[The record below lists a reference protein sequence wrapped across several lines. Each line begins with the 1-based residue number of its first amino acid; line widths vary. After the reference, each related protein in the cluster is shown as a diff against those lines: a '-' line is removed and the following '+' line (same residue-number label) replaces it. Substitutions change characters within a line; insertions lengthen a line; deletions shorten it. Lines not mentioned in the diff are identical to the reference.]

1 MEKVYRWIAKHQTA
15 ARLLSAILWALLGVW
30 WMLLGVPQWM
40 TLLFVAVAVYIF
52 SVYITT
58 ADQRLLKKP
67 LETLKNQCD
76 PYPLLEESNVQ
87 REYPGNGPQKQMRDI
102 NYAMAL
108 RNAGDYE
115 LAYGLLSMTNID
127 KHAGMLPLWKMI
139 YYNNLMDLCA
149 LMGKHQEAVIWYD
162 KLLMMF
168 HDMKP
173 GKQKEQLRGVVED
186 NRALYYF
193 CRGEYSQTMEV
204 LRQAKPKN
212 LSERVENAM
221 MYGRTYLAM
230 GETEKAVK
238 PLRFVAENGNK
249 LYFATE
255 AKELLAKM
263 NMEEQ

>member
-1 MEKVYRWIAKHQTA
+1 
-15 ARLLSAILWALLGVW
+15 
-30 WMLLGVPQWM
+30 
-40 TLLFVAVAVYIF
+40 
-52 SVYITT
+52 
-58 ADQRLLKKP
+58 
-67 LETLKNQCD
+67 
-76 PYPLLEESNVQ
+76 
-87 REYPGNGPQKQMRDI
+87 
-102 NYAMAL
+102 MAL

-173 GKQKEQLRGVVED
+173 GKQKEQLRKVVED

-204 LRQAKPKN
+204 LGQATPEN
-212 LSERVENAM
+212 LSERIENAM
-221 MYGRTYLAM
+221 MYARTYLAM
-230 GETEKAVK
+230 GEAEKAK
-238 PLRFVAENGNK
+238 ENLEFVAQNGNK
-249 LYFATE
+249 LYIATE
-255 AKELLAKM
+255 AKALLANM
-263 NMEEQ
+263 NTVEEL